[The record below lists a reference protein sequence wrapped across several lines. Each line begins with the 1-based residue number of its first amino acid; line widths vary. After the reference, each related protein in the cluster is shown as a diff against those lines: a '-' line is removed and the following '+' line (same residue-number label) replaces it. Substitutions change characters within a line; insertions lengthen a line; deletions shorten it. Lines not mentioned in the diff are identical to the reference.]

1 VGAHSPKTLVRP
13 PAANNSRTIV
23 AAWPPTTVLG
33 LLRQFRARRT
43 YPRTIP
49 RTMNPQP
56 DPQSHLPNSDRP
68 AAVIVATTF
77 PARPGDGTPEFV
89 LTLARSIRDFDVTVV
104 VPRVPGAAREEV
116 IDGVRVRRAAY
127 FPARWE
133 RLAADAIMPTLR
145 AEPWRLIE
153 VPFLVG
159 ALFLTAWR
167 EVRRQRAVVVNPHWI
182 VPAGLV
188 AFALR
193 LVTRVPYVVT
203 VHGADAYTLRGRMA
217 GRLKRLVLGRAA
229 AVLPVSGDIARTL
242 SLDPRAPVLRM
253 GVDTGAIRSIVVLC
267 IGRLADK
274 KGVDVLVEAVARVP
288 GIRAEI
294 IGDGPDRQA
303 LEDRARR
310 LGVAD
315 RVRFLGRQ
323 PKTSVLQALGR
334 AEVVAIPSK
343 VGAGGDMEGTPV
355 VLCEAMAAGAPVVA
369 SDLGGLGECIVDGK
383 TGLLVQPGDVDAL
396 AAALRKVASGAVD
409 LDALGTAAA
418 DEAARSLDIGEVGR
432 AYDQVM
438 ADAAGLD
445 R

>member
-1 VGAHSPKTLVRP
+1 MDPQPV
-13 PAANNSRTIV
+13 
-23 AAWPPTTVLG
+23 PPT
-33 LLRQFRARRT
+33 RR
-43 YPRTIP
+43 
-49 RTMNPQP
+49 
-56 DPQSHLPNSDRP
+56 RP

-77 PARPGDGTPEFV
+77 PAQPGDGTPEFV

-104 VPRVPGAAREEV
+104 VPRVPGGAREEV
-116 IDGVRVRRAAY
+116 VDGVRVRRAAY

-145 AEPWRLIE
+145 AEPWRLVE
-153 VPFLVG
+153 VPFLF
-159 ALFLTAWR
+159 ASLFLVAWR

-188 AFALR
+188 AFAVR

-203 VHGADAYTLRGRMA
+203 VHGADAYTLRGRLA
-217 GRLKRLVLGRAA
+217 ARLKRLVLGRAA

-253 GVDTGAIRSIVVLC
+253 GVDTASIRSIVGARVPSPGLVVC

-294 IGDGPDRQA
+294 IGDGTDRQA
-303 LEDRARR
+303 LESRVRR

-315 RVRFLGRQ
+315 RVAFLGRQ
-323 PKTSVLQALGR
+323 PKREVLRALGR
-334 AEVVAIPSK
+334 AEAVAIPSK

-383 TGLLVQPGDVDAL
+383 TGLLVPPGDVDAL
-396 AAALRKVASGAVD
+396 ALALSKVASGAVD
-409 LDALGTAAA
+409 LSALGAAA
-418 DEAARSLDIGEVGR
+418 AEEAARSLDIGEVGR
-432 AYDQVM
+432 AYDRVM
-438 ADAAGLD
+438 KEAAGIGAGGAGRPGGSGD
-445 R
+445 GSGSGEAGEGSGR